1 MSDIIPKTFKR
12 LPSGL
17 LEGVSYIYKPDG
29 SIDYRAMIKP
39 EYLAVQSEKKEEVEA
54 RFNKK
59 VKDLDLSTLPDYYLI
74 ILLGGIKDLLRIR
87 GYKSL
92 TNRVDYV
99 SEQKAVVTTTI
110 EFIGNF
116 ETGGEPVIYSDTASA
131 SVYSV
136 SGVFQLHLE
145 AIAANRSL
153 VRAVRNALG
162 INIVGKDEFDERANK
177 AYLSSGGAALLAAK
191 APAPEVPESTGFA
204 PFNVLS
210 NRCKELTIS
219 FEKLKEAAAAYKAEL
234 VSDPAQWEDFSSLK
248 DHRTDCYTLL
258 TKINESQ
265 IKKVKKTAA

>member
-1 MSDIIPKTFKR
+1 MKTFKR
-12 LPSGL
+12 LENGL
-17 LEGVSYIYKPDG
+17 IEGLEYKYFDNG
-29 SIDYRAMIKP
+29 LIDWKSMIKP
-39 EYLAVQSEKKEEVEA
+39 EYLALQSDKKEEVET
-54 RFNKK
+54 RYNKK
-59 VKDLDLSTLPDYYLI
+59 MKEIDLLTIPDYYLI
-74 ILLGGIKDLLRIR
+74 ILLGGIKDLLKIR

-110 EFIGNF
+110 EFLPNI
-116 ETGGEPVIYSDTASA
+116 ETAGQTVIYSDTASA

-145 AIAANRSL
+145 AIAANRSMI
-153 VRAVRNALG
+153 RCVRNALG

-177 AYLSSGGAALLAAK
+177 AYLSSGGVALLSPK
-191 APAPEVPESTGFA
+191 VGAPEVPESTGFA

-210 NRCKELTIS
+210 NRCKELNIS
-219 FEKLKEAAAAYKAEL
+219 FDKLKEAAAAYRAEL
-234 VSDPAQWEDFSSLK
+234 SSDPAQWEDFASLK

-265 IKKVKKTAA
+265 SKKVKKTAA

>member
-1 MSDIIPKTFKR
+1 
-12 LPSGL
+12 
-17 LEGVSYIYKPDG
+17 
-29 SIDYRAMIKP
+29 MIKP
-39 EYLAVQSEKKEEVEA
+39 EYLAVQSEKKEEVEM
-54 RFNKK
+54 RYNKK

-87 GYKSL
+87 GYRSL

-110 EFIGNF
+110 EFVPNA
-116 ETGGEPVIYSDTASA
+116 ETGGAPLIYSDTASA

-153 VRAVRNALG
+153 VRTVRNALG

-177 AYLSSGGAALLAAK
+177 AYLSNGGAALLTPK
-191 APAPEVPESTGFA
+191 VQAPDSPPEATGFA

-210 NRCKELTIS
+210 NRCKELDIS
-219 FEKLKEAAAAYKAEL
+219 FAKMKEAASAYKAEL
-234 VSDPAQWEDFSSLK
+234 KSDPSEWQDFSSLK

-258 TKINESQ
+258 TKINAGQ
-265 IKKVKKTAA
+265 DAKKGKK